1 MPYLIIFVQAADWIF
16 GVGGMSIAQR
26 NLEKS
31 KQHVNFSSSYIKK
44 LGTDWPDYQK
54 GLVLFVW
61 TLSVKR
67 SSTGNI
73 LRIRDMDMWNES
85 FTSNETAPVLSRSPA
100 EPAFI
105 ITVAVLAIAGNLL
118 VVVVTC
124 RRQTFPSASRLF
136 IASMACS
143 DLLLGS
149 TFPAM
154 VAPAEAGQWVF
165 SDTAAQASAVIVMSS
180 MGITYSALAGL
191 NLDRY
196 YALMNSGEGISRKKA
211 WIFLIS
217 AWVGIYACF
226 LHQREWSRCCISE
239 LHSSTTTPAPQN
251 YNSDRSLAKI
261 VLILTIVQTAI
272 TLPCFC
278 AMLARL
284 LGYDLPTFL
293 FWSVWVSTAN
303 TFLDV
308 VVYSLC
314 QQSFRTAMAETMMF
328 VASSLYN
335 VYRSRNRVHVDQQN
349 IEMSTL

>member
-1 MPYLIIFVQAADWIF
+1 
-16 GVGGMSIAQR
+16 
-26 NLEKS
+26 
-31 KQHVNFSSSYIKK
+31 
-44 LGTDWPDYQK
+44 
-54 GLVLFVW
+54 
-61 TLSVKR
+61 
-67 SSTGNI
+67 
-73 LRIRDMDMWNES
+73 MDMWNES

-217 AWVGIYACF
+217 AWVGIYAWYIF
-226 LHQREWSRCCISE
+226 STVYGVPVYYDPVMAMATYDLKAHPPAAAVFYISVNGPGVA
-239 LHSSTTTPAPQN
+239 SQNSTPQQQQPAPQN